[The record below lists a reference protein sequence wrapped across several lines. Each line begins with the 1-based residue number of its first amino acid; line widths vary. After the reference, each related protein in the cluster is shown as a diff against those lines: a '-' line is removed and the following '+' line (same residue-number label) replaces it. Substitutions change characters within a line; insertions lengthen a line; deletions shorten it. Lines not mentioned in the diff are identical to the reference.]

1 MKEAIRW
8 SLDASLTAQWSTLFL
23 NFFSLFQTLSPKDAI
38 LQTVLWIETIVQII
52 ELVFYTWY
60 SFNFTR
66 VAEMTFYRYHDWF
79 VTTPLMLFSTMVY
92 YEYRNKPEEEVTLES
107 FLSEHWSD
115 VLVVFGF
122 NMLMLA
128 FGYLYEIKQIDIV
141 TSQTLG
147 FAGFA
152 GSFYVIWDKFASK
165 NPDNFLLYAFM
176 FIIWALYGVA
186 AMFTSTWKNAS
197 YNILDVF
204 AKNFYGIFLSYLI
217 YQNVK
222 PYKYVTQPANMSITT
237 HPHRL
242 VTLFVE
248 ALHQF
253 AAHLHVLRGLDQH
266 EYAVQ
271 SSFVQPI
278 SLCPAKRLDV
288 PLLHVVGYYIRC
300 PQAPVSANQPVS
312 CKAFHHA

>member
-8 SLDASLTAQWSTLFL
+8 SLDASLTAQWSTLFI
-23 NFFSLFQTLSPKDAI
+23 NFFTLFVPLAPKDLI
-38 LQTVLWIETIVQII
+38 LQSVLWIETLVQVI

-92 YEYRNKPEEEVTLES
+92 YEYKNKPEEEVTLES
-107 FLSEHWSD
+107 FMEEHWQD

-122 NMLMLA
+122 NMLMLV
-128 FGYLYEIKQIDIV
+128 FGYLYELKAIDIV

-165 NPDNFLLYAFM
+165 NPENYWLYGFM
-176 FIIWALYGVA
+176 FVIWALYGVA

-204 AKNFYGIFLSYLI
+204 AKNFYGLFLSYLI
-217 YQNVK
+217 YQKASNQADLSASG
-222 PYKYVTQPANMSITT
+222 TAN
-237 HPHRL
+237 
-242 VTLFVE
+242 
-248 ALHQF
+248 
-253 AAHLHVLRGLDQH
+253 
-266 EYAVQ
+266 
-271 SSFVQPI
+271 
-278 SLCPAKRLDV
+278 SLKNAT
-288 PLLHVVGYYIRC
+288 
-300 PQAPVSANQPVS
+300 A
-312 CKAFHHA
+312 